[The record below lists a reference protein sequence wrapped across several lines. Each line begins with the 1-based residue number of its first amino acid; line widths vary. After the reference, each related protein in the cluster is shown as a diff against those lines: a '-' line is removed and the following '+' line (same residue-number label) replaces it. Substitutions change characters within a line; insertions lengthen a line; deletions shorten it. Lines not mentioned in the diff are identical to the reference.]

1 MALDTQVLDTLKEK
15 LLSEKKRLEAEL
27 LRFADATGTA
37 GNYETRIED
46 MGTDPDENASEV
58 EEYVDNL
65 GLEQTL
71 EGQLKD
77 VTDALA
83 KMEQGTYGICE
94 KTGEE
99 IDADRLMAY
108 PGARTA
114 L

>member
-1 MALDTQVLDTLKEK
+1 MALDTPVLAQLKEK
-15 LLSEKKRLEAEL
+15 LLAEKDHLEKEL
-27 LRFADATGTA
+27 SRFASPTGTA
-37 GNYETRIED
+37 GQYETRMED

-58 EEYVDNL
+58 EAYVDNL

-77 VTDALA
+77 VDDALA
-83 KMEQGTYGICE
+83 KMEAGTYGVCE
-94 KTGEE
+94 TTGKE
-99 IDADRLMAY
+99 ISRERLDAY